1 MPFSF
6 SLKVMMEPAV
16 RAGVCYSCPILHCVT
31 LLRNGDIVTVLRK
44 GVKMGRP
51 REYDERV
58 ANVLLEAAER
68 IVAEEGLDAL
78 SVRVL
83 ANAVG
88 VTTRAVY
95 SLFGSKD
102 GLLVALGT
110 RAFHLLDDALDALP
124 TTSDPAVDLVEAGVM
139 VFRRFVLDHPALLR
153 IGFQFESMS
162 SELAC
167 QFRDAADAAL
177 ETLQGR
183 IARLADTGQLGSR
196 GIKEALCAFNAL
208 CEGLAALELRGR
220 MSPGSEEIWRD
231 ALRALVVGWRSS

>member
-1 MPFSF
+1 M
-6 SLKVMMEPAV
+6 
-16 RAGVCYSCPILHCVT
+16 
-31 LLRNGDIVTVLRK
+31 LRK

-58 ANVLLEAAER
+58 ANALLEAAER
-68 IVAEEGLDAL
+68 IVDEDGLDAL
-78 SVRVL
+78 SVRVV

-102 GLLVALGT
+102 GLLVALGA
-110 RAFHLLDDALDALP
+110 RAFHLLEDALNVLP
-124 TTSDPAVDLVEAGVM
+124 TTSDPAGDLVEAGVV

-153 IGFQFESMS
+153 IGFQFEGMTPQ
-162 SELAC
+162 LAC

-183 IARLADTGQLGSR
+183 CARLADTGQLGSR
-196 GIKEALCAFNAL
+196 GIKEALCAFDAL
-208 CEGLAALELRGR
+208 CEGLAALELRGQ
-220 MSPGSEEIWRD
+220 MPPGSEEIWRD
-231 ALRALVVGWRSS
+231 ALRALVVGWRST

>member
-1 MPFSF
+1 
-6 SLKVMMEPAV
+6 VRECAV
-16 RAGVCYSCPILHCVT
+16 RARVRYSHSISHCVT
-31 LLRNGDIVTVLRK
+31 LLRNGGIVTLLRK

-51 REYDERV
+51 REYDDRV
-58 ANVLLEAAER
+58 ANALLEAAER
-68 IVAEEGLDAL
+68 IVDEDGLDAL
-78 SVRVL
+78 SVRGV

-102 GLLVALGT
+102 GLLVALGA
-110 RAFHLLDDALDALP
+110 RAFHLL
-124 TTSDPAVDLVEAGVM
+124 VEAGVV
-139 VFRRFVLDHPALLR
+139 VFRHFVLDHPALLR
-153 IGFQFESMS
+153 IGFQFEGMS
-162 SELAC
+162 RELTC

-183 IARLADTGQLGSR
+183 FARMADTGQLGSR

-220 MSPGSEEIWRD
+220 MPPGSEGIWRD
-231 ALRALVVGWRSS
+231 ALRALVVGWRST